1 MSALFGGSSSSRM
14 LFRMGGCPFEPSKDT
29 INRLGE
35 IGFSCDHVLDA
46 LESIESNR
54 LEVAMEYALAHSST
68 ESCRAA

>member
-1 MSALFGGSSSSRM
+1 M